1 MSQSNDQE
9 PLRFWRLVG
18 SALGGAVVLTLLYVL
33 IGPGF
38 SQARWSDALCM
49 SAVGLGVGSSIP
61 FLFDAGRG
69 LTLPGKMHGDA
80 DDRRATWD
88 TERTK
93 RENGM
98 TVTFALALAA
108 VLISLLSLLTSLW

>member
-1 MSQSNDQE
+1 MLQSKDQE
-9 PLRFWRLVG
+9 PLGFWRLVG
-18 SALGGAVVLTLLYVL
+18 LALAGAVVLTLLYVL

-49 SAVGLGVGSSIP
+49 SAVVLGVGSSIP

-69 LTLPGKMHGDA
+69 LTLPGKMHGDTG
-80 DDRRATWD
+80 DRRGAWD
-88 TERTK
+88 AERSK
-93 RENGM
+93 REKGM

>member
-1 MSQSNDQE
+1 MSQRKDQG

-18 SALGGAVVLTLLYVL
+18 WALGGAVVLTLLYVL

-38 SQARWSDALCM
+38 SQARWSDALCI
-49 SAVGLGVGSSIP
+49 SAVVLGVGSSIP

-69 LTLPGKMHGDA
+69 LALPGKMNGDA
-80 DDRRATWD
+80 DDRRTAWD
-88 TERTK
+88 AERTK
-93 RENGM
+93 REKGM

>member
-1 MSQSNDQE
+1 MSESKDQE

-18 SALGGAVVLTLLYVL
+18 LALVGAIALTLLYVL

-38 SQARWSDALCM
+38 SQAHWSDALCM
-49 SAVGLGVGSSIP
+49 SALFLGVGSSFP

-69 LTLPGKMHGDA
+69 LALPGKMHGDA
-80 DDRRATWD
+80 DERRATWD

-93 RENGM
+93 REKGM
-98 TVTFALALAA
+98 IVTFALAVAA
-108 VLISLLSLLTSLW
+108 VLIGVLSLLTSLW

>member
-1 MSQSNDQE
+1 MSQSTDQE

-18 SALGGAVVLTLLYVL
+18 STVGGALVLTLLYVL

-38 SQARWSDALCM
+38 SQARWSDALCT
-49 SAVGLGVGSSIP
+49 SAIVLGIGSSIP

-69 LTLPGKMHGDA
+69 LSLPGKMHGDA

-88 TERTK
+88 RERTK
-93 RENGM
+93 REKGM
-98 TVTFALALAA
+98 AATFALALSS
-108 VLISLLSLLTSLW
+108 VLISVLSLLASIW

>member
-1 MSQSNDQE
+1 MSQSKDHD
-9 PLRFWRLVG
+9 PVHFWRLVG
-18 SALGGAVVLTLLYVL
+18 IALGGAVVLTLLYAL

-38 SQARWSDALCM
+38 SQARWSDVLCI
-49 SAVGLGVGSSIP
+49 SAVVLGVGSSIP

-69 LTLPGKMHGDA
+69 LALPGKMYGDA
-80 DDRRATWD
+80 GDRRDTWD

-93 RENGM
+93 REKGM
-98 TVTFALALAA
+98 TITFALALAA